1 MKQATCF
8 FSALLLTSAS
18 IAANPQGIRPKGEV
32 DRYTASGEENGHNVG
47 AHLLSDLEVLQR
59 FSSDLKDT
67 YLVVE
72 VGLYPG
78 DDELDVVIG
87 SFSLQVSDKK
97 RKLTLP
103 AEDPATIDAPERKG
117 GIAVLSSRSQRMGY
131 PSGDSGGLGRRRSR
145 GPRPITSTGVG
156 VGRRETVPGRVK
168 LRTGTEAEAKGLP
181 EGVALDSVAGYLYF
195 KLEKREK
202 KARYKLQYTLEG
214 GETIRLELPRR

>member
-1 MKQATCF
+1 MKQAAFF
-8 FSALLLTSAS
+8 FSVLLLTSAS

-32 DRYTASGEENGHNVG
+32 DRYTASGGENGHNVG

-72 VGLYPG
+72 VALYPG
-78 DDELDVVIG
+78 DDELDVGVG
-87 SFSLQVSDKK
+87 DFALQVSDKK
-97 RKLTLP
+97 RNLTLP
-103 AEDPATIDAPERKG
+103 AEDPALIDAPERKG

-131 PSGDSGGLGRRRSR
+131 PSGGSGGLGRRRSR

-156 VGRRETVPGRVK
+156 VGQRETVPGRVK

-202 KARYKLQYTLEG
+202 KARYELQYTLEG
-214 GETIRLELPRR
+214 KTIRLELPRR